1 MKYLR
6 VSMIFVFIIFI
17 IFYAFCVEK
26 NNNNNEKYS
35 SITTN
40 CSKGIDRLKAESFS
54 KDEIKILVL
63 YREDCGAC
71 KNVEEKIVKKIKS
84 DKNLKKK
91 CIVLN
96 LQKMESSQIQEL
108 ARSFPE
114 ILIDGNKIP
123 TPLVV
128 RLSRN
133 VAGNIEVVK
142 QSNTDDWNKINQIL
156 TNKDG
161 KDN

>member
-6 VSMIFVFIIFI
+6 VSLIFIFIIFI
-17 IFYAFCVEK
+17 ISCAFCIGK
-26 NNNNNEKYS
+26 NNKNEKYS

-40 CSKGIDRLKAESFS
+40 SSKGIECLKAKSFS
-54 KDEIKILVL
+54 KQETKIVVL

-84 DKNLKKK
+84 DKDLKKK
-91 CIVLN
+91 CIVLD
-96 LQKMESSQIQEL
+96 LQKMEKSQIQEF
-108 ARSFPE
+108 AKKFTE
-114 ILIDGNKIP
+114 TLIDGNKIP

-128 RLSRN
+128 KLNRSA
-133 VAGNIEVVK
+133 AGNIEVID
-142 QSNTDDWNKINQIL
+142 QNNTDDWNKINQIL

-161 KDN
+161 KNN

>member
-6 VSMIFVFIIFI
+6 VSLIFIFIIFI
-17 IFYAFCVEK
+17 IFCAFCIGK
-26 NNNNNEKYS
+26 NNKNEKYS

-40 CSKGIDRLKAESFS
+40 SSKGIECLKAQSFS
-54 KDEIKILVL
+54 KQETKIVVL

-96 LQKMESSQIQEL
+96 LQKMENSQIQEL
-108 ARSFPE
+108 AKRFPE

-128 RLSRN
+128 RLSRD
-133 VAGNIEVVK
+133 VAGNVEVVE
-142 QSNTDDWNKINQIL
+142 QSNTDDWNKISQIL